1 MALIKCPECG
11 TEVSSE
17 AELCPKCGYPIKAK
31 MSDKQE
37 QNKKITAEQGVK
49 EGGNLSS
56 EAASY
61 EIYSGIISGGKS
73 GASLHKKPSKKFIAG
88 IVAVAVVLIIFFAA
102 TNTLSSEEK
111 AQVADVTASIDAID
125 TVNKNSGDEIESA
138 REEYDALSAK
148 CKRHVKNAKILSD
161 AEKSYDQIMA
171 DDAAKLIAKLDKITV
186 DSGEDIKVAQS
197 AYGKLSDSQKALV
210 KNSNLLETADDR
222 YNEACVKEATDAISA
237 IGKVTID
244 SKEDIKKA
252 TKLYEALSAK
262 NQANVSNIADLEKA
276 TEEYNKLAVEDAEK
290 KIDNIGNVTLESADL
305 ILKANTAYSALPDDQ
320 KALVSNADVLQNAKD
335 NLDQLQKAEAEKKMT
350 LKEADVVSTP
360 KWELTFKGAKI
371 TTKITPDDTSGY
383 YLYYYPSDD
392 QAYIDLVFKIK
403 NVGTGMQKISN
414 IIGDSSIEY
423 GDQTLYKDP
432 NLYFSSGT
440 SVDAV
445 YEWDALD
452 ALESGTLHIAFN
464 LPREVMSNKEAVTVT
479 ISLDGKK
486 KRVVVRK

>member
-17 AELCPKCGYPIKAK
+17 AELCPKCGYPINAK

-61 EIYSGIISGGKS
+61 EIYSGILTGGKS

-111 AQVADVTASIDAID
+111 AQVADVTASIDAIG
-125 TVNKNSGDEIESA
+125 TVNKNSGDEIESV
-138 REEYDALSAK
+138 REDYDALSAK
-148 CKRHVKNAKILSD
+148 CKRHVKNAKILSN

-186 DSGEDIKVAQS
+186 DNGEDIKAAQN
-197 AYGKLSDSQKALV
+197 AYSKLSDS
-210 KNSNLLETADDR
+210 
-222 YNEACVKEATDAISA
+222 
-237 IGKVTID
+237 
-244 SKEDIKKA
+244 
-252 TKLYEALSAK
+252 
-262 NQANVSNIADLEKA
+262 
-276 TEEYNKLAVEDAEK
+276 
-290 KIDNIGNVTLESADL
+290 
-305 ILKANTAYSALPDDQ
+305 Q

-350 LKEADVVSTP
+350 LKEGDVVSTP

-423 GDQTLYKDP
+423 GDQTLSKDP

-440 SVDAV
+440 SIDAV
-445 YEWDALD
+445 YEWDGLG
-452 ALESGTLHIAFN
+452 ALESGTLHIAFK
-464 LPREVMSNKEAVTVT
+464 LPREVMSNKKAVTVT
-479 ISLDGKK
+479 ISLDGEK

>member
-49 EGGNLSS
+49 EGCNLSS

-61 EIYSGIISGGKS
+61 EIYSGILSGGKS

-111 AQVADVTASIDAID
+111 AQVADVTASIDAIG

-138 REEYDALSAK
+138 REDYDALSAK
-148 CKRHVKNAKILSD
+148 CKRHVKNAKILSN

-171 DDAAKLIAKLDKITV
+171 DDAAKLIAKLDKITA
-186 DSGEDIKVAQS
+186 DSGEDIKAAQN
-197 AYGKLSDSQKALV
+197 AYSKLSDS
-210 KNSNLLETADDR
+210 
-222 YNEACVKEATDAISA
+222 
-237 IGKVTID
+237 
-244 SKEDIKKA
+244 
-252 TKLYEALSAK
+252 
-262 NQANVSNIADLEKA
+262 
-276 TEEYNKLAVEDAEK
+276 
-290 KIDNIGNVTLESADL
+290 
-305 ILKANTAYSALPDDQ
+305 Q

-350 LKEADVVSTP
+350 LKEGNVVSTP

-383 YLYYYPSDD
+383 YLHYYPSDD

-423 GDQTLYKDP
+423 GDQTLSKDP

-445 YEWDALD
+445 YEWDGLD

-464 LPREVMSNKEAVTVT
+464 LPRCY
-479 ISLDGKK
+479 
-486 KRVVVRK
+486 